1 MSQYLRN
8 LFQKPLALEIAEN
21 ELKDYERKLL
31 DHQAS
36 AAYHRKMS
44 EYYSEGLERLKRFKA
59 TQES

>member
-1 MSQYLRN
+1 MNQYLRN
-8 LFQKPLALEIAEN
+8 LFQKPLAQEIVEN
-21 ELKDYERKLL
+21 ELKKYARQLL

-36 AAYHRKMS
+36 AAYHKKMT